1 MNLLALDYGTR
12 RIGVA
17 IATTPL
23 AEPLLIVQNKLANDQ
38 EIITDTALQTILD
51 LINRH
56 QIEKIVVGVSEGK
69 TAEKTLQFC
78 ELLSKKTEIVIEQ
91 VDETLSSFH
100 ADELSQF
107 QKKSKREADKDH
119 IAAAKFLQD
128 YLDLLPQAI

>member
-1 MNLLALDYGTR
+1 MNFLALDYGTR

-38 EIITDTALQTILD
+38 EIVTQAALDAILN
-51 LINRH
+51 LLKH
-56 QIEKIVVGVSEGK
+56 HHIEKILVGISEGK

-78 ELLSKKTEIVIEQ
+78 ELLSKKTTVAIEQ
-91 VDETLSSFH
+91 VDETLSSFD
-100 ADELSQF
+100 ADELSTF

-128 YLDLLPQAI
+128 YLDILPQAI

>member
-38 EIITDTALQTILD
+38 EIVTPAALDAILH
-51 LINRH
+51 LVKQH
-56 QIEKIVVGVSEGK
+56 QIDKIIVGVSEGK

-78 ELLSKKTEIVIEQ
+78 EELSKKTEVVIEQ
-91 VDETLSSFH
+91 VDETLSSFD
-100 ADELSQF
+100 ADELSLF

-128 YLDLLPQAI
+128 YLDVLPQAI